1 MFRPLI
7 IMEDIIMAV
16 KSLGYVIGILAGSAI
31 LTSVPAFADNQTEAE
46 PTVSSEGSTESSVI
60 AGESGE
66 SLGGVSPE
74 SVPATAEVHAADTA
88 DSDTQAPDDVQ
99 GEKGAEAS
107 DVSRVTTAEEHGVSG
122 ENQTLNSERKY
133 TEVMPPNDFM
143 MMVRQHDEVNEQKII
158 QALADGMD
166 PNTRRVSD
174 NTPYGD
180 PALYT
185 YINTHGRNPEVIR
198 AFIDAGVDLLWHND
212 NGEYKVLQGMFYT
225 DEDLMLYALELNKPD
240 LSGISMGKK
249 PLIIEFLDRNT
260 LFFKR
265 SDNMETSLKLLDT
278 IISLGG
284 LKYDHNDVNDPRN
297 QVLKYALTKDRDNGM
312 WPASVLQKL
321 IDAGAAVNVR
331 DKYEKTPLFDAI
343 ELNAVEHIHVLARNG
358 ADMNATNRRGSTAL
372 IDFMDNDSVT
382 DETLKLLVELGT
394 DVNHQAFGRNNITAL
409 IEAVKE
415 ERIGMVEYLLK
426 HGAKPDLQVKNGR
439 TALIYAIK
447 EENEEN
453 RHTMMTMLLDAGASP
468 EKADRE
474 GVYPLCYA
482 IGTGSVKTAE
492 LLVSRGASLE
502 KAVNTKESVKK
513 GKNQRTL
520 YDVVM
525 GADNPGAVPMQNY
538 LKEKLAR

>member
-1 MFRPLI
+1 
-7 IMEDIIMAV
+7 MAV

-99 GEKGAEAS
+99 GEKGAEAG

-249 PLIIEFLDRNT
+249 PLIIEFLDWNT